1 MPILKRQSKAGNYVF
16 LSSGLLIL
24 FLLIPLLNTFP
35 ALAKD
40 TVLKR
45 IILQVGYSALML
57 LGIWGLPHE
66 NKRFKLGLALALLTV
81 TFTAIN
87 IFYDSTAIELCLN
100 AVVLLFSVSSAV
112 IAAKHVFGGTQVDRN
127 LLFGA
132 MCVYLLMG
140 LIWALLYGLIFQFL
154 PGSFNGIVGV
164 DGKAPMDT
172 LLYFSFVTLAS
183 LGYGDITPVA
193 PLARTLAY
201 MEVIGGQLYIAIMLA
216 GLVGLFLNSRRPSE

>member
-1 MPILKRQSKAGNYVF
+1 MPAPTRSSKTGNYAF
-16 LSSGLLIL
+16 LVSGLLFL
-24 FLLIPLLNTFP
+24 FLLMPLLSTFP
-35 ALAKD
+35 ALAKNALLMRV
-40 TVLKR
+40 TV
-45 IILQVGYSALML
+45 QVGYGALML
-57 LGIWGLPHE
+57 LGIWGLPQ
-66 NKRFKLGLALALLTV
+66 RSYLFKFGLALALLTV
-81 TFTAIN
+81 SFTAID
-87 IFYDSTAIELCLN
+87 IFYDNIVIELCIT
-100 AVVLLFSVSSAV
+100 AAVLLFSVSSAV
-112 IAAKHVFGGTQVDRN
+112 IAAQHVFSGTKIDHN

-140 LIWALLYGLIFQFL
+140 LIWAILYGLIFQFL

-201 MEVIGGQLYIAIMLA
+201 LEVVGGQLYIAIMLA
-216 GLVGLFLNSRRPSE
+216 GLVGLFLHDRR